1 MTQAWIVIPTY
12 NEAENL
18 PGIVAAVRAAMPTAV
33 SGVAASI
40 LVVDDNSPDGTGD
53 IADGLVAAHPDVHV
67 LHRAG
72 KAGLA
77 AAYVAGFGRALAA
90 GADYVLEMD
99 ADFSHEPADLP
110 RLLEAARAG
119 ADVVIG
125 SRYVRGGGVDGW
137 SRDRQLLSRLGG
149 FYARAVLG
157 SRSATSPAASSA
169 SGPRPCAR
177 SDSRTSR
184 PKASPSRLRPPTGPG
199 VRVCASWRCRSSST
213 SAGPAAR
220 RCRRRSP
227 SRRSGASRSCAS
239 PPGAAVSRPLRRCPR
254 CPRTRLRAPDPRDYP
269 SDAPAG
275 AADVPCMT
283 PATRRLLE

>member
-53 IADGLVAAHPDVHV
+53 IADGLVAAHPDMHV

-157 SRSATSPAASSA
+157 SSIRDLTGGFKCFRAEALRAIGLEDLAAEGFAFQVETTYRAGRAGLRIVEVPIVFHERRAGRSKMSPAIAVEALWRVPELRFAAWRRRLAPAPAMSA
-169 SGPRPCAR
+169 LPADAAAR
-177 SDSRTSR
+177 S
-184 PKASPSRLRPPTGPG
+184 
-199 VRVCASWRCRSSST
+199 
-213 SAGPAAR
+213 
-220 RCRRRSP
+220 
-227 SRRSGASRSCAS
+227 
-239 PPGAAVSRPLRRCPR
+239 
-254 CPRTRLRAPDPRDYP
+254 
-269 SDAPAG
+269 
-275 AADVPCMT
+275 
-283 PATRRLLE
+283 